1 MGSNMNI
8 CVPEIYHN
16 PQLEVCNALLLVAH
30 CSPIVDYVNS
40 PTGSPRGQRWPY
52 LSKAKRLKRAHLHVL
67 KPPSHVPSVIPVH
80 PTRIVPS
87 HPTPV
92 SPCVEKSDRAKDFR
106 AVPRARRWL
115 GLGHVTNSWDH
126 SSVSDWSVPLR
137 LQRLVSRTE
146 FNWKIPRISAD
157 SRNGGAFSKN
167 MS

>member
-8 CVPEIYHN
+8 CVPGIYHS

-30 CSPIVDYVNS
+30 CSPIIDYVNS

-52 LSKAKRLKRAHLHVL
+52 LSKAKRFKRAHLHVL

-92 SPCVEKSDRAKDFR
+92 SPVRGEKRSCKRLPCRPPGSPIAWFGSCNEFMGSFQR
-106 AVPRARRWL
+106 
-115 GLGHVTNSWDH
+115 
-126 SSVSDWSVPLR
+126 LR
-137 LQRLVSRTE
+137 LVRTVALAAAR
-146 FNWKIPRISAD
+146 FPN
-157 SRNGGAFSKN
+157 
-167 MS
+167 